1 MISGDVLKYR
11 KGLCFVILKRYET
24 SLPISSSFPLTEL
37 SEAIG
42 TLCSQ
47 LMAGG
52 LPAAAALI
60 SRGQII
66 TGEILIDLDADALG
80 RATGLKATNLV
91 PELLCVRAPFTS
103 RRRGVEL
110 KIIAGTPC
118 PKPDAAMI
126 RGLRRAHLWTTGLK
140 SGVPMRQLAKE
151 AGDGALHR
159 AARATFRAFA
169 KNPDRDSERHPAGR
183 SYSRATGAL
192 SPAPGLGR
200 TGTDARKRQI
210 AHSLLFRIK
219 FPDLLQ

>member
-1 MISGDVLKYR
+1 MKYR
-11 KGLCFVILKRYET
+11 KGLRFVILKRYET
-24 SLPISSSFPLTEL
+24 SLPVSSSFPLTEL

-151 AGDGALHR
+151 AGVTER
-159 AARATFRAFA
+159 YIARLV
-169 KNPDRDSERHPAGR
+169 PLSG
-183 SYSRATGAL
+183 L
-192 SPAPGLGR
+192 SP
-200 TGTDARKRQI
+200 KIQI
-210 AHSLLFRIK
+210 AILK
-219 FPDLLQ
+219 GPQPADLTLERLVRYPLPLDWAEQEQMLEKGK